1 MKKSIIKSI
10 MAALLLSSSATAL
23 LAQDAATPTCPLENE
38 LGYGRALTP
47 EQRIAHRAV
56 VQQLVTELQAKR
68 EAGTITPDESAWL
81 EQHAAART
89 CPLGHEPGYGRTLTP
104 KQRAAQRAI
113 VQQLVT
119 ELQAKREAGTITAE
133 ELAWLGQFEN
143 RGGRCINGQPR
154 GPRAGKGQGQG
165 AGFGHRRGLRDGN
178 GPRSVDGT
186 CPMGN
191 TPAKRGGR

>member
-1 MKKSIIKSI
+1 MKKSILKSI
-10 MAALLLSSSATAL
+10 VAALLLSSSATAL
-23 LAQDAATPTCPLENE
+23 LAQDAATPTCPLGHEP
-38 LGYGRALTP
+38 GYGQTLTP

-56 VQQLVTELQAKR
+56 VQQMVTELQAKR
-68 EAGTITPDESAWL
+68 EAGTIN
-81 EQHAAART
+81 
-89 CPLGHEPGYGRTLTP
+89 
-104 KQRAAQRAI
+104 
-113 VQQLVT
+113 
-119 ELQAKREAGTITAE
+119 AE

-143 RGGRCINGQPR
+143 RGGRCINGEPR